1 MTNIIKD
8 EIKKLK
14 PNISESSINTYNSI
28 LKNLY
33 KNVFKSTD
41 IDLKKFEN
49 TAPIISYLKDL
60 EPRKRKT
67 ILASLVVITDNK
79 RYRDQM
85 LKDIEE
91 YRADESKQIKSDK
104 QTDSWLDKSE
114 IDEIFNDMTNNVN
127 ILYKKKVKSMSDLQ
141 DIQNYI
147 IMCVLSGIFIPP
159 RRSKDYVDFKI
170 RDIDKDKDNY
180 IDKKVMVFNSYK
192 TAKTYQ
198 RQEIAIPP
206 ELLKI
211 LNKWIKLNPTD
222 YLLFDSNSKKLS
234 NVKLTQRLNK
244 IFGKKASVNQ
254 LRHSYLSDKYQDT
267 IKLNN
272 DMADDMAAMGS
283 SRRQEKIYIKKD

>member
-1 MTNIIKD
+1 MNNIIKN
-8 EIKKLK
+8 EIIKLK
-14 PNISESSINTYNSI
+14 PNISESSVNTYNSI

-33 KNVFKSTD
+33 KNVFKDTEV
-41 IDLKKFEN
+41 DLKKFEN
-49 TAPIISYLKDL
+49 TGPILSYLKDL

-91 YRADESKQIKSDK
+91 YRSEESKQIKSDK
-104 QTDSWLDKSE
+104 QNDSWLDKSE
-114 IDEIFNDMTNNVN
+114 INDIFNDMTTNVN
-127 ILYKKKVKSMSDLQ
+127 ILYKKKVHTMADLQ

-147 IMCVLSGIFIPP
+147 ILCVLSGIFIPP

-170 RDIDKDKDNY
+170 LNIDKDKDNY

-211 LNKWIKLNPTD
+211 LNKWIKINPTE

-234 NVKLTQRLNK
+234 NVKLAQRLNK

-272 DMADDMAAMGS
+272 EMAKDMIGMGT
-283 SRRQEKIYIKKD
+283 SRKQEQIYIKKD